1 MSVSDNQAY
10 QLTKAQISK
19 QRDLMKS
26 DAAKKYIRKKQIE
39 RGGTGQGYYQTVGT
53 TSDGR
58 PPGTVVKAD
67 GKIRT
72 VQDMIDYYY
81 GFMPAYA
88 AKQNGGGGVAK
99 ANDPVVGGGGA
110 SPTPG
115 YRNAVFG
122 SEVFSTL
129 NHEANA
135 FALIDSRAWTKS
147 GERTITDFS
156 EALGSGGSGENS
168 EIRDTNNPEIDQ
180 FTQTAKTIQH
190 SFDVSQ
196 VKQLLSETEDDD
208 IEDPFGFL
216 RRYFGEGTQH
226 QNGMGE
232 HPKHMNVQMLEK
244 IDDISQP
251 AKDRED
257 LLSLDQIISNQ
268 QEVDIGGITSGAA
281 NVYDFDRSAG
291 EFEATVVHNNGD
303 PRTFTTDI
311 LDDMITG
318 VKTGS
323 GKDPVADDNYFFLTN
338 HDTAQRIEEEVG
350 GKERLDSVR
359 ASMGLNGVET
369 TPGDDVGITVS
380 AYKDIPLMESVDV
393 PQDEIGRVYLIDS
406 QSVYMKTLL
415 PTQFYSSGTEV
426 NDDPYSID
434 RLGNQGL
441 YVTIGEVV
449 TADPSS
455 LAKARDLA

>member
-26 DAAKKYIRKKQIE
+26 DAAKSYLQKKQLE
-39 RGGTGQGYYQTVGT
+39 RGGCGQGFYETVGST
-53 TSDGR
+53 ADGR
-58 PPGTVVKAD
+58 PAGTVMKAD
-67 GKIRT
+67 GQIRT

-88 AKQNGGGGVAK
+88 AKQNGNGVAK
-99 ANDPVVGGGGA
+99 ADDPVVGGGGA

-147 GERTITDFS
+147 GERTITDYS

-168 EIRDTNNPEIDQ
+168 EIRDTQNPDIDQ

-196 VKQLLSETEDDD
+196 VKQLLSDTQDDD
-208 IEDPFGFL
+208 IDDPFGFL

-251 AKDRED
+251 AGDRED
-257 LLSLDQIISNQ
+257 LLSLDQIISDQ
-268 QEVDIGGITSGAA
+268 SEADIGGVTAGAA

-291 EFEATVVHNNGD
+291 EFEANVIHNNGD
-303 PRTFTTDI
+303 PRTFTIDI
-311 LDDMITG
+311 LDDMITE
-318 VKTGS
+318 VKRFS
-323 GKDPVADDNYFFLTN
+323 GKDPVADDNYFYLTN

-350 GKERLDSVR
+350 GKERLDAVR
-359 ASMGLNGVET
+359 TSIGLNGVET
-369 TPGDDVGITVS
+369 TPGDDVGITVNG
-380 AYKDIPLMESVDV
+380 YKDIPIYESVDV
-393 PQDEIGRVYLIDS
+393 PQDEIGRVYLVDS
-406 QSVYMKTLL
+406 SAVYMKTLL

-441 YVTIGEVV
+441 YVTIGEIV